1 MPPVIG
7 ALIRARTLPTTLSA
21 RYSVV
26 ALAGTVIVVKEVHV
40 VPEPGNGVKPVEVAI
55 IEGQYSIVTAPA
67 DTDPLP
73 VTRNLTVLDS
83 SKNWVNPSPVIAAF

>member
-1 MPPVIG
+1 M
-7 ALIRARTLPTTLSA
+7 
-21 RYSVV
+21 
-26 ALAGTVIVVKEVHV
+26 VKEVHV

-83 SKNWVNPSPVIAAF
+83 SKNCVNPSPVVAAI